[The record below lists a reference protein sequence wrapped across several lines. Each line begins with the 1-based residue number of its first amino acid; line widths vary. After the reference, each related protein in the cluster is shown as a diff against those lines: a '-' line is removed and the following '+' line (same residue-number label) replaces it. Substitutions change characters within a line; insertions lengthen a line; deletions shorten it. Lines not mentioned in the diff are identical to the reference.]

1 MISKDDLKDKYVFFD
16 IDGTLAAYRFNDHVS
31 DPLGTSN
38 GMSILEIEDGIFFKR
53 KPSLLMQ
60 KVLLENE
67 AKENIALSYCLNE
80 KERSDK
86 NLWLDKYYPMIR
98 KRFLIDLDKN
108 KARTILDYCHD
119 NNILLKN
126 VIFVDDVLDYLKEA
140 ERLGIKSY
148 HISSFLDYY
157 MK

>member
-86 NLWLDKYYPMIR
+86 NLWLDKYYPMIK

-108 KARTILDYCHD
+108 KARTILDYCDD
-119 NNILLKN
+119 NNILLKD

>member
-86 NLWLDKYYPMIR
+86 NLWLDKYYPMIK

-119 NNILLKN
+119 NNILLKD

>member
-119 NNILLKN
+119 NNILLKD

>member
-38 GMSILEIEDGIFFKR
+38 GMSILEIEAGIFFKR

-86 NLWLDKYYPMIR
+86 NLWLDKYYPMIK

-119 NNILLKN
+119 NNILLKD

>member
-80 KERSDK
+80 KERTDK
-86 NLWLDKYYPMIR
+86 NLWLDKYYPMIK

-126 VIFVDDVLDYLKEA
+126 VIFVDDVLDYLREA

-157 MK
+157 M

>member
-38 GMSILEIEDGIFFKR
+38 EMSILEIEDGIFFKR

-80 KERSDK
+80 KERTDK
-86 NLWLDKYYPMIR
+86 NLWLDKYYPMIK

-119 NNILLKN
+119 NNILLKD
-126 VIFVDDVLDYLKEA
+126 VIFVDDVLDYLREA

-157 MK
+157 M

>member
-1 MISKDDLKDKYVFFD
+1 MFFFD

-119 NNILLKN
+119 NNILLKD

>member
-1 MISKDDLKDKYVFFD
+1 MISKDNLKDKYVFFD

-38 GMSILEIEDGIFFKR
+38 GMSILEIEAGIFFKR

-86 NLWLDKYYPMIR
+86 NLWLDKYYPMIK

-119 NNILLKN
+119 NNILLKD

>member
-31 DPLGTSN
+31 DPLGSSN

-86 NLWLDKYYPMIR
+86 NLWLDKYYPMIK

-126 VIFVDDVLDYLKEA
+126 VIFVDDVLDYLREA

-157 MK
+157 M

>member
-86 NLWLDKYYPMIR
+86 NLWLDKYYPMIK

-126 VIFVDDVLDYLKEA
+126 VIFVDDVLDYLREA

-157 MK
+157 M